1 MNDLI
6 RFFWD
11 LCLLRR
17 SPGDLPASLWLLQLV
32 LLLNLVVN
40 GSLGVAV
47 FGALTPAIL
56 AALVELV
63 LSAGLLFAALQVRGR
78 AQRWQQAYT
87 ALLGAGVVL
96 GVIALGYRGLL
107 SLLGVGT
114 AAAPDLM
121 LFLWSLLVMAH
132 VLRQTL
138 EIALLPAIVIVI
150 AYTMFLFG
158 LIAQW
163 FAPELVTQGP

>member
-1 MNDLI
+1 MNELI
-6 RFFWD
+6 RFFWG

-17 SPGDLPASLWLLQLV
+17 TPGDLPRSPWLLQLV
-32 LLLNLVVN
+32 LLFNLAVN
-40 GSLGVAV
+40 GFLGITV
-47 FGALTPAIL
+47 FGALTPAFL
-56 AALVELV
+56 AALVELA

-96 GVIALGYRGLL
+96 GVIALGYR
-107 SLLGVGT
+107 SLLAVLGLGSPAV
-114 AAAPDLM
+114 PDLM
-121 LFLWSLLVMAH
+121 LFFWSLLVMAH
-132 VLRQTL
+132 VLRHSL
-138 EIALLPAIVIVI
+138 EIRLGPAILIVI

>member
-1 MNDLI
+1 MNELI

-17 SPGDLPASLWLLQLV
+17 TPGDLPPSLWLLQLV

-40 GSLGVAV
+40 GSLGIAV

-56 AALVELV
+56 AALVELA

-87 ALLGAGVVL
+87 ALLGAGVLL
-96 GVIALGYRGLL
+96 GVIALGYR
-107 SLLGVGT
+107 SLLTILGLGST
-114 AAAPDLM
+114 AVPDLM
-121 LFLWSLLVMAH
+121 LFFWSLLVMTH
-132 VLRQTL
+132 VLRHAL
-138 EIALLPAIVIVI
+138 EITLLPAVLIVI

-163 FAPELVTQGP
+163 FAPELLNQAS